1 MNVRPKVLCGVTG
14 SVMVGICV
22 VLITTRREPQFTT
35 SLIDVGLV
43 TDGANTCI
51 SASVMNK
58 GRSALILDG
67 IRYEWRDQT
76 GQIHGASAF
85 SDWNHTFPP
94 GATERTTFLIPR
106 DAETVRIWVI
116 YDSWSSLQRKMR
128 STCLNLASKPL
139 AARFPRLRVWLL
151 EVGFSHPSRRLPSP
165 WMTYRGRKVGRSGPV
180 DTPRFALILPVL

>member
-1 MNVRPKVLCGVTG
+1 MNVRTKVLCGVAG
-14 SVMVGICV
+14 SVMVGIWV
-22 VLITTRREPQFTT
+22 LLITTRREPQFTT

-43 TDGANTCI
+43 TDGANTCF

-85 SDWNHTFPP
+85 SDWNHAFPP

-116 YDSWSSLQRKMR
+116 YDSWSSLQRKMS

-151 EVGFSHPSRRLPSP
+151 EVGFSHSSRRLPSP
-165 WMTYRGRKVGRSGPV
+165 WITHRS
-180 DTPRFALILPVL
+180 ALVR